1 MSISSIKT
9 IARKELRSSFLSPV
23 ALIFLGV
30 FLVATLFIFFTY
42 AKFFVRNL
50 ADVRPL
56 FSWLPILLIFL
67 VAAVTMRQWSEEQK
81 MGTLELLLT
90 LPLKTR
96 DLVLGKF
103 VAGMLLVGL
112 ALVLTLPLAI
122 TAASLGDLDW
132 GPVIGGYVAALL
144 LAGMYMAIGLCVS
157 ARTDNQIVALMV
169 TALICAVLYLI
180 GSDNVAGVFGPDTAE
195 LLRSLGTGSRFAS
208 IERGVLDLRDLAYYG
223 SLTAFFLLLNA
234 QFLELKRLDKQPSG
248 GSNPRMK
255 MVLTAALAAANVVA
269 LNLWLTPVTSIRAD
283 LTANGEYSV
292 GEVTE
297 GVLAR
302 LDEPL
307 LITGYLSDKTHPKL
321 APIIP
326 RLKDFL
332 QEYAVRGDGRV
343 TVRFLDPAADKDL
356 EEEIQE
362 QFGIQA
368 VPFQVSGHNEEAIIS
383 SFFHIVIQ
391 YGDKFEVLSYQDLI
405 EIHVDES
412 DVLIR
417 PRNIEY
423 DVTRAIK
430 KVSQSFQSLEATLAK
445 ADQTVKL
452 TAYISAPDKL
462 PTEFKEVPKRL
473 ESVTAKLKAQLGG
486 RLEFVQ
492 VDPDTDVNVQRQI
505 MQLYGFQPLAKD
517 LLGQERFY
525 LHLLLETGTHKER
538 VFPQGGLSDADL
550 RRSIEA
556 AVRRGTP
563 GFLKTIGL
571 MTKESQTQPNSPYG
585 QQAPKQTDFR
595 GFEQVMRADYKVRR
609 VQAKDGVIPGD
620 IDVMV
625 VAKPGNLN
633 DIQVFALDQYLMRGG
648 ALIVLAGANEVVPER
663 TGISTKA
670 VNQKLVALLST
681 YGVNINDGWVM
692 DPQSL
697 RFPYP
702 VREER
707 GGRTYERIHVLDYP
721 LFIDVRTD
729 GFNSDHAALSAVPS
743 LALTWASPVRLAAEL
758 TGRTGDVLF
767 HASKEAWVRAEASVV
782 PDIAVD
788 ARTGFKKP
796 DDTKTEAVPLAVSV
810 TGVFPSHF
818 ANTPSPIFGGQGD
831 PNVSD
836 GDRTGRTLKASSP
849 DARIAVVGSSEFVS
863 DLVMQMGGQF
873 DGGAYRGNQVF
884 ITNLMDWAVEDT
896 DLISIRSAGAFARTL
911 APLKPGEKTR
921 IEIINYAVVLL
932 ALLAVLIIAATRRRM
947 ARPLALTRPA
957 SPPASNAKEAA

>member
-1 MSISSIKT
+1 MSISSIRT
-9 IARKELRSSFLSPV
+9 IARKELRGAFLSPV

-67 VAAVTMRQWSEEQK
+67 VSAITMRQWSEEQK

-103 VAGMLLVGL
+103 VAGMLLIGL
-112 ALVLTLPLAI
+112 ALLLTLPLAI

-132 GPVIGGYVAALL
+132 GPVFGGYIAALL
-144 LAGMYMAIGLCVS
+144 LAGVYMAIGLCVS

-169 TALICAVLYLI
+169 TVLICAILYLL
-180 GSDNVAGVFGPDTAE
+180 GSEQVAGVFGPQAADI
-195 LLRSLGTGSRFAS
+195 LRGLGTGSRFAS

-234 QFLELKRLDKQPSG
+234 QFLELKRLDKQPAG
-248 GSNPRMK
+248 DTHPRMK
-255 MVLTAALAAANVVA
+255 LLVTAVLALANVAALNI
-269 LNLWLTPVTSIRAD
+269 WLTPVTSMRAD

-292 GEVTE
+292 GPVTE
-297 GVLAR
+297 DVLAR

-307 LITGYLSDKTHPKL
+307 IITGYLSDKTHPKL

-343 TVRFLDPAADKDL
+343 TVRFLDPATDTDL

-362 QFGIQA
+362 QFGIEA

-383 SFFHIVIQ
+383 SFFHLVIQ
-391 YGDKFEVLSYQDLI
+391 YGDKHEVLSYQDLI
-405 EIHVDES
+405 EIHADES
-412 DVLIR
+412 DVIIR

-423 DVTRAIK
+423 DITRAIK
-430 KVSQSFQSLEATLAK
+430 KVSQSFQSLESTLVK
-445 ADQTVKL
+445 ANQTVKL
-452 TAYISAPDKL
+452 TAYISGADKL
-462 PTEFKEVPKRL
+462 PVEFKEVPKRL
-473 ESVTAKLKAQLGG
+473 AAVTDKLKARLGG

-492 VDPDTDVNVQRQI
+492 VDPDADVEVQRNI

-517 LLGQERFY
+517 LLGQDRFY
-525 LHLLLETGTHKER
+525 LHLLLETGKHKER
-538 VFPQGGLSDADL
+538 VFPQGGLSEADL
-550 RRSIEA
+550 RQSIEA
-556 AVRRGTP
+556 AIRRGTP

-595 GFEQVMRADYKVRR
+595 GFEQVMRADHKVRR
-609 VQAKDGVIPGD
+609 LQAKDGVIPGD

-625 VAKPGNLN
+625 VAKPGELN
-633 DIQVFALDQYLMRGG
+633 DIQIFALDQYLMRGG

-663 TGISTKA
+663 TGISTQA
-670 VNQKLVALLST
+670 ANQKLLALLKT
-681 YGVNINDGWVM
+681 YGVTIDDAWVM

-721 LFIDVRTD
+721 LFIDVRAD
-729 GFNSDHAALSAVPS
+729 GFNADHAALAGVPS
-743 LALTWASPVRLAAEL
+743 LALTWGSPVRLATEL
-758 TGRTGDVLF
+758 AGRSGDVLF
-767 HASKEAWVRAEASVV
+767 SASKDAWVRKDASVV
-782 PDIAVD
+782 PDVTLD
-788 ARTGFKKP
+788 PRTGFKK
-796 DDTKTEAVPLAVSV
+796 TEGAETGRIPLGVSI

-818 ANTPSPIFGGQGD
+818 AQTPSPLFGGKGD

-849 DARIAVVGSSEFVS
+849 DARIAVIGSSEFIS

-911 APLKPGEKTR
+911 APLQPAEKTR

-932 ALLAVLIIAATRRRM
+932 ALLAVLVIAATRRRM
-947 ARPLALTRPA
+947 ARPLVLTPA
-957 SPPASNAKEAA
+957 PTSEEAA